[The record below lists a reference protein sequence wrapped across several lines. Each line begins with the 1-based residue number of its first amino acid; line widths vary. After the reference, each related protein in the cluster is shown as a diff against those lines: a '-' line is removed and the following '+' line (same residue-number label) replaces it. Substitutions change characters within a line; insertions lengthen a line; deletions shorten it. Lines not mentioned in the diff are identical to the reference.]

1 MCLCKDC
8 ETVDITTWGDTPK
21 YESVLLCQCCGGQRY
36 VHYSWEVS
44 RCPNRRRRLPTSA
57 S

>member
-8 ETVDITTWGDTPK
+8 ETVDITTWGDTPN
-21 YESVLLCQCCGGQRY
+21 YRAVYLCQCCGGRRY
-36 VHYSWEVS
+36 EHHFWEVS
-44 RCPNRRRRLPTSA
+44 RCPNRRRPTSA